1 MSRKNSNKMVL
12 IYSILLAIEAE
23 KGNKNESNWPGEK
36 FRHDFSRRTKAQV
49 YGLPNGDLLIRGTK
63 PLWRMCRY
71 KDTGK

>member
-1 MSRKNSNKMVL
+1 MVL

-63 PLWRMCRY
+63 PL
-71 KDTGK
+71 